1 MISELGF
8 TGYFGFDIFS
18 AIYIPDWAKL
28 SNGGAKSFKTW
39 IKKKKKKMER
49 KIGLFFG
56 QKGTSNT
63 G

>member
-1 MISELGF
+1 MISELGL
-8 TGYFGFDIFS
+8 TGDFRFDIFS

-28 SNGGAKSFKTW
+28 SKGGAKSFKTW
-39 IKKKKKKMER
+39 IKKKKKMER